1 MPEYMPESMPEQMPE
16 RMPERM
22 SQYMAEQMSN
32 RMSECI
38 AYKFPD
44 DVSCVR
50 AGIARSKV
58 ILMLFETVYDD
69 VHQFS
74 HPNKRQNN

>member
-1 MPEYMPESMPEQMPE
+1 MPD

-22 SQYMAEQMSN
+22 SQYMAEKMPN
-32 RMSECI
+32 RMSECM
-38 AYKFPD
+38 AYEFPD

-50 AGIARSKV
+50 AEIARSKV